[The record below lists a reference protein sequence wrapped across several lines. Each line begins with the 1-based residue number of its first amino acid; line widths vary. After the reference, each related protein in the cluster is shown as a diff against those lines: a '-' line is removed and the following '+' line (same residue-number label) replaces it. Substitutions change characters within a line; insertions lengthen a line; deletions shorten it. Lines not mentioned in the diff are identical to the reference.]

1 MTLDSYKIER
11 LSIISDTKGEYS
23 VAKGAAI
30 DYYEDILSPTISLS
44 IIFPDTDGIASK
56 WPIVGGE
63 KMIAEISFPY
73 SGDTFKITENHKILN
88 QVSGNTITASSG
100 QMFTL
105 NGLSMECLKNEGV
118 RLCKKYQGNVGE
130 IIQEMLKGS
139 ASGGTNPTSIGTSKK
154 IDIEN
159 TTNSY
164 SFIGNQRR
172 AFDTI
177 QWLCPKSMKGQTS
190 GGFLF
195 FETLDGYV
203 FKSVDTLLKQ
213 SPVAEYAKTE
223 IVEPGN
229 RFAIKSEYQTKNSD
243 LSGMSRQG
251 MYSNRTIYYNSKDLK
266 PDLAKGSDLYNV
278 TSANEISNK
287 APSLPEGLDQV
298 PTRFMMR
305 FLDPGATQNGGTLDE
320 VQDINEL
327 AKYQNQT
334 YIRLNLLFSQ
344 SLNIIIPMNSRLRA
358 GQVILVKFPIP
369 TSDQTR
375 KTLGNNSTKDVSGNY
390 LISQLRH
397 TIYNNRSYT
406 SLKLIR
412 DSFKA

>member
-1 MTLDSYKIER
+1 
-11 LSIISDTKGEYS
+11 
-23 VAKGAAI
+23 
-30 DYYEDILSPTISLS
+30 
-44 IIFPDTDGIASK
+44 
-56 WPIVGGE
+56 
-63 KMIAEISFPY
+63 
-73 SGDTFKITENHKILN
+73 
-88 QVSGNTITASSG
+88 
-100 QMFTL
+100 MFTL

-213 SPVAEYAKTE
+213 SPVAEYSKTE

>member
-56 WPIVGGE
+56 WLIVGGE

-164 SFIGNQRR
+164 SFIGNKRR

-223 IVEPGN
+223 IVEP
-229 RFAIKSEYQTKNSD
+229 
-243 LSGMSRQG
+243 
-251 MYSNRTIYYNSKDLK
+251 
-266 PDLAKGSDLYNV
+266 
-278 TSANEISNK
+278 
-287 APSLPEGLDQV
+287 
-298 PTRFMMR
+298 
-305 FLDPGATQNGGTLDE
+305 
-320 VQDINEL
+320 
-327 AKYQNQT
+327 
-334 YIRLNLLFSQ
+334 
-344 SLNIIIPMNSRLRA
+344 
-358 GQVILVKFPIP
+358 
-369 TSDQTR
+369 
-375 KTLGNNSTKDVSGNY
+375 
-390 LISQLRH
+390 
-397 TIYNNRSYT
+397 
-406 SLKLIR
+406 
-412 DSFKA
+412 

>member
-1 MTLDSYKIER
+1 
-11 LSIISDTKGEYS
+11 
-23 VAKGAAI
+23 
-30 DYYEDILSPTISLS
+30 
-44 IIFPDTDGIASK
+44 
-56 WPIVGGE
+56 
-63 KMIAEISFPY
+63 
-73 SGDTFKITENHKILN
+73 
-88 QVSGNTITASSG
+88 
-100 QMFTL
+100 
-105 NGLSMECLKNEGV
+105 
-118 RLCKKYQGNVGE
+118 
-130 IIQEMLKGS
+130 
-139 ASGGTNPTSIGTSKK
+139 
-154 IDIEN
+154 
-159 TTNSY
+159 
-164 SFIGNQRR
+164 
-172 AFDTI
+172 
-177 QWLCPKSMKGQTS
+177 
-190 GGFLF
+190 
-195 FETLDGYV
+195 
-203 FKSVDTLLKQ
+203 
-213 SPVAEYAKTE
+213 
-223 IVEPGN
+223 
-229 RFAIKSEYQTKNSD
+229 
-243 LSGMSRQG
+243 

-266 PDLAKGSDLYNV
+266 PDLAKGSTLYNV

>member
-1 MTLDSYKIER
+1 MTIDNYNIKR

-23 VAKGAAI
+23 VAKGATF
-30 DYYEDILSPTISLS
+30 DYYEDILSPTISCS
-44 IIFPDTDGIASK
+44 VTFPDTDGVASK

-63 KMIAEISFPY
+63 KIVAQIFFPY
-73 SGDTFKITENHKILN
+73 SGDTFTINENHKIIN
-88 QVSGNTITASSG
+88 AVPGDEITKSSG
-100 QMFTL
+100 QIISL
-105 NGLSMECLKNEGV
+105 NGVSTECLKNEGV

-130 IIQEMLKGS
+130 IVQELLMGS
-139 ASGGTNPTSIGTSKK
+139 ASGGSNPTSIGTSKRL
-154 IDIEN
+154 DSEN

-203 FKSVDTLLKQ
+203 YKSVDTLFKQ
-213 SPVAEYAKTE
+213 SPVAAYTKTE
-223 IVEPGN
+223 IVKPGD
-229 RFAIKSEYQTKNSD
+229 RFVIFNEYLTKSAD
-243 LSGMSRQG
+243 LPGMSRMG
-251 MYSNRTIYYNSKDLK
+251 MYSNRTIYYNSKDMK

-278 TSANEISNK
+278 TNANEISTK
-287 APSLPEGLDQV
+287 APTLPEGLEQI
-298 PTRFMMR
+298 PTRTMMR
-305 FLDPGATQNGGTLDE
+305 FLDPGATQNGETLDE
-320 VQDINEL
+320 VQDLNEL

-344 SLNIIIPMNSRLRA
+344 SLNIIIPMNPKLRA
-358 GQVILVKFPIP
+358 GQVISVKFPLP

-375 KTLGNNSTKDVSGNY
+375 KKFGSSSTKDVSGNY

-397 TIYNNRSYT
+397 SVYDNRAYT